1 MTRSFSEDF
10 AILSAI
16 ARSMVLTNNDSG
28 KRVICSLSLFSLGM
42 RSGLLDRMSG
52 LLDRMSGPAS
62 SFPGTWISLRL

>member
-1 MTRSFSEDF
+1 MTKSFSEDF

-52 LLDRMSGPAS
+52 PAS